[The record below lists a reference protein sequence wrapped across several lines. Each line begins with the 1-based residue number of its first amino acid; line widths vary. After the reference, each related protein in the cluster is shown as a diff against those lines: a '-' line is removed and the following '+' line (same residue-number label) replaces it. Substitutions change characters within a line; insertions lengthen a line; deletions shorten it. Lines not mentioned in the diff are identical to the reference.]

1 MPLLR
6 TLCRFPGLSDAVQPF
21 LSSASQW
28 LADTQVRSR
37 YVLTSDRDKEFQEFL
52 REWKQKNVVAVGNQ
66 RIDPSDRRN
75 SLPKRDI
82 TRRPRG
88 PIG

>member
-28 LADTQVRSR
+28 LADPGEIEVR
-37 YVLTSDRDKEFQEFL
+37 VDK
-52 REWKQKNVVAVGNQ
+52 R
-66 RIDPSDRRN
+66 
-75 SLPKRDI
+75 
-82 TRRPRG
+82 
-88 PIG
+88 